1 MKAIFLWL
9 VSQNLSS
16 RLAEVAKFNLP
27 DDSDDSHSPVFIY
40 AHEKLSFMQQMFTE
54 PIHEQLTEL
63 VKSILSPIH
72 V

>member
-27 DDSDDSHSPVFIY
+27 DDSDDSHSPVFTAYIIY
-40 AHEKLSFMQQMFTE
+40 VHEKLSFMDFMQQMFTE
-54 PIHEQLTEL
+54 PIHE
-63 VKSILSPIH
+63 
-72 V
+72 